1 MRNIRKTIAASLLVA
16 GASHIAAAQ
25 DVMKVAKE
33 HYKVLVENEYVRVVE
48 NTLAPGEKDPQH
60 SHPAGW
66 YYITRPGKMKVVFA
80 TGKSELWEPKAG
92 ESGWSPAEG
101 AHTSENVGEAP
112 MSYVLV
118 EIKQPPKDQR
128 AAKTNQR

>member
-1 MRNIRKTIAASLLVA
+1 MRNIRKYAIVPLIVAAA
-16 GASHIAAAQ
+16 THTASAQ
-25 DVMKVAKE
+25 DVLKVAKD
-33 HYKVLVENEYVRVVE
+33 HYKVLVENDYVRVVE
-48 NTLAPGEKDPQH
+48 NTLAPGEKDPTH

-66 YYITRPGKMKVVFA
+66 YYITKPGKMKVVFA

-101 AHTSENVGEAP
+101 AHTSENVGNAP

-118 EIKQPPKDQR
+118 EIKQPAREQR
-128 AAKTNQR
+128 ADKSRSR